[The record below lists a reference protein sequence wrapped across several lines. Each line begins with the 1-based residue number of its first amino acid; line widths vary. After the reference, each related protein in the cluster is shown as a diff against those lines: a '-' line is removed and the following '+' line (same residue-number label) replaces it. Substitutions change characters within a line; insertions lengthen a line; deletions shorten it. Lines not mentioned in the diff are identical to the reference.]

1 MKFTSSLKLKLIY
14 VFRINDAAHRG
25 CLKVGEATCDNDN
38 VFGLA
43 PNSKAL
49 NESAKK
55 RINQYTQTSG
65 IAYDLLYTELTIYN
79 SRKGL
84 CSFNDKEVHS
94 VLERSGIRKKIFD
107 TENKA
112 NEWFITDLETVK
124 RAITA
129 VKEGR
134 ESLSSAEVS
143 HDQTPI
149 VFRPEQREAIEKTKK
164 QFKKG
169 NQMLWNAK
177 MRFGKT
183 LSALQVVK
191 GMDFSRTLILTHRPV
206 VDSGWFEDFGKIFY
220 DCPCFA
226 YGSKNN
232 GDSHASLEA
241 RAKQGK
247 CQYVYFASMQDL
259 RGSELVGGNFDKNN
273 EVFATAWDCII
284 VDEAHEGTQTELGK
298 AVMQELTKQIPR
310 YCDFPALRST
320 CWMTSRRTRFI
331 PGIM

>member
-55 RINQYTQTSG
+55 RINQYTQTAG

-79 SRKGL
+79 SKKSL

-124 RAITA
+124 RAIIA

-143 HDQTPI
+143 HAQTPI
-149 VFRPEQREAIEKTKK
+149 VFRR
-164 QFKKG
+164 
-169 NQMLWNAK
+169 
-177 MRFGKT
+177 
-183 LSALQVVK
+183 
-191 GMDFSRTLILTHRPV
+191 
-206 VDSGWFEDFGKIFY
+206 
-220 DCPCFA
+220 
-226 YGSKNN
+226 NN
-232 GDSHASLEA
+232 GKPLK
-241 RAKQGK
+241 RP
-247 CQYVYFASMQDL
+247 
-259 RGSELVGGNFDKNN
+259 RNN
-273 EVFATAWDCII
+273 
-284 VDEAHEGTQTELGK
+284 
-298 AVMQELTKQIPR
+298 
-310 YCDFPALRST
+310 
-320 CWMTSRRTRFI
+320 SRRVIRCFGM
-331 PGIM
+331 PRCVLARRCRHCKW

>member
-1 MKFTSSLKLKLIY
+1 MQTINYIAYIISWNVWQMDGLKGVVPNSCGERRTIVANLFGTREEVSQCEGCQKDDIRRHNGVYCQIKDWRAKDPETGKMGKRIRFIDLIKLCSMIFTTSLKLKLIY

-49 NESAKK
+49 NEAAKK
-55 RINQYTQTSG
+55 RINQYTQTAG

-94 VLERSGIRKKIFD
+94 VLERSGIRKKVFD
-107 TENKA
+107 IENKA

-143 HDQTPI
+143 YDQTLI
-149 VFRPEQREAIEKTKK
+149 VFRPEQQEAIEKTKK
-164 QFKKG
+164 QFRKS

-191 GMDFSRTLILTHRPV
+191 DMDFSRTLILTHRPV

-220 DCPCFA
+220 DSPDFA
-226 YGSKNN
+226 DGS
-232 GDSHASLEA
+232 
-241 RAKQGK
+241 
-247 CQYVYFASMQDL
+247 
-259 RGSELVGGNFDKNN
+259 
-273 EVFATAWDCII
+273 
-284 VDEAHEGTQTELGK
+284 
-298 AVMQELTKQIPR
+298 
-310 YCDFPALRST
+310 
-320 CWMTSRRTRFI
+320 
-331 PGIM
+331 